1 MVPLT
6 LMNAEATPS
15 ATRLGVKRQ
24 VYRVVLPLLAAAV
37 LTTYL
42 VDLQNAQA
50 AGFNRLV
57 LPVLTGCLLAAS
69 LAVYLRK
76 PSLTYIEGF
85 IYSLLAVTFIGK
97 FTSSIYLSYSPT
109 GSEQELV
116 QLYVWSPTIFILA
129 YVLFEQRTAL
139 FYTVSV
145 YVLAL
150 LAGLIAAFVASG
162 GVPEAL
168 PGGLSEFY
176 LSYALYLGV
185 LYSFSF
191 SRSKITKLHA
201 QLAHLERLAHHD
213 VLTDKPN
220 RRSLM
225 AALSEELALSERH
238 NSPCSLILLDLDDF
252 KRINDTHGHDA
263 GDKVL
268 IATANLAVT
277 SVRDTDLFGRWG
289 GEEFLVIA
297 PRTGLE
303 EAAALAERVRHLVAA
318 HPFEVGTVT
327 ASFGVASY
335 QPGDSVAS
343 LVRRA
348 DEALY
353 ASKKGGRNRVEAFTR
368 KYIEQVSLPDLGSP
382 SGEFEVGVSKRSK
395 QLDRGTVRWLARFG
409 VAPKRDLYR
418 LVLAIRPGYLATT
431 IHREATQEVAQLVA
445 DWYLWMFLYDDR
457 CDESEIG
464 QDPVRLQAANAELLE
479 VLAGGAPSEHDPVAQ
494 LLFDLGT
501 RLRLLSTPE
510 WFARFCPTVK
520 AYMSATVW
528 EAANRTR
535 HTPPELATY
544 LTLRPVTGGLA
555 IDTAFIEFADD
566 IRLPQEVREHPSVI
580 RVTQLAE
587 QAVCWANDIFSLNKE
602 VHHQDVHNLV
612 LALQQERELSLSEAT
627 RQAAQMYHRAV
638 KDFHE
643 EHAQLPS
650 FGAADSCL
658 ERYLGVLE
666 ARIQSNLAWS
676 QGVARYRPTESVAMA
691 A

>member
-1 MVPLT
+1 MT
-6 LMNAEATPS
+6 AKATPS
-15 ATRLGVKRQ
+15 ATRLSVKRQ
-24 VYRVVLPLLAAAV
+24 VYCVVLPLLAVAV
-37 LTTYL
+37 LATYL

-50 AGFNRLV
+50 TGFNRLV
-57 LPVLTGCLLAAS
+57 LPILTVCLLAAS
-69 LAVYLRK
+69 LAFYLRK
-76 PSLTYIEGF
+76 PDLIYVERF
-85 IYSLLAVTFIGK
+85 IYSLLVTVFIGK
-97 FTSSIYLSYSPT
+97 FTTSIYLSYGPT

-129 YVLFEQRTAL
+129 YVLFEQRAAL
-139 FYTVSV
+139 LYTVSV
-145 YVLAL
+145 YGLAL
-150 LAGLIAAFVASG
+150 LAGLTAAFLASG
-162 GVPEAL
+162 GVPGAL
-168 PGGLSEFY
+168 PGGLNEFY

-191 SRSKITKLHA
+191 SRSKITRLHA

-220 RRSLM
+220 RRALV

-238 NSPCSLILLDLDDF
+238 YSPCSLILLDIDHF
-252 KRINDTHGHDA
+252 KRVNDTHGHDA

-268 IATANLAVT
+268 IATANLAAT

-289 GEEFLVIA
+289 GEEFLIIA

-303 EAAALAERVRHLVAA
+303 GAAALAERLRHLVAA
-318 HPFEVGTVT
+318 HAFEVGTVT

-335 QPGDSVAS
+335 QPGDSVDS
-343 LVRRA
+343 LVKRA

-353 ASKKGGRNRVEAFTR
+353 ASKKGGRNRVEAFMR
-368 KYIEQVSLPDLGSP
+368 KFVEQIPLPELGP
-382 SGEFEVGVSKRSK
+382 PPGEFKASVSKRSE

-418 LVLAIRPGYLATT
+418 LVSAIRPGYLATT
-431 IHREATQEVAQLVA
+431 IHREASQEVAQLIA

-464 QDPVRLQAANAELLE
+464 QDPERLQAVNIELLE
-479 VLAGGAPSEHDPVAQ
+479 TLAGASPGADDELVLQ
-494 LLFDLGT
+494 LLSDLGT
-501 RLRLLSTPE
+501 RLRSLSTPE

-520 AYMSATVW
+520 AYLSATVW
-528 EAANRTR
+528 EASNRTR
-535 HTPPELATY
+535 HSPPELATY
-544 LTLRPVTGGLA
+544 LALRPVTGGLT

-566 IRLPQEVREHPSVI
+566 IRLPQEVREHPSVV
-580 RVTQLAE
+580 RLTQLAE
-587 QAVCWANDIFSLNKE
+587 QAVCWANDLFSLNKE

-612 LALQQERELSLSEAT
+612 FALQQERDLTLIEAT
-627 RQAAQMYHRAV
+627 HQAAQMYHQAV
-638 KDFHE
+638 ADFRE
-643 EHAQLPS
+643 GRTRLPS
-650 FGAADSCL
+650 FGAADPRL
-658 ERYLGVLE
+658 ERYLEVLE

-676 QGVARYRPTESVAMA
+676 QSVARYRPTESVPMA